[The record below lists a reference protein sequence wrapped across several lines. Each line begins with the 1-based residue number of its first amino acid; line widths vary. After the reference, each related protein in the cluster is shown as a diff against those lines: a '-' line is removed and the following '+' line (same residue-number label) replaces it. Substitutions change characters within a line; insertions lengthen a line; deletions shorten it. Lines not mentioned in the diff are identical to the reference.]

1 MEDPPIVISTLPD
14 YTTSCWE
21 SFSKGKET
29 TVNKARVC
37 KSEINS
43 YFINSGLNQ
52 HCALKAFLHNVK
64 LRIY

>member
-29 TVNKARVC
+29 TVNKANFVR
-37 KSEINS
+37 
-43 YFINSGLNQ
+43 
-52 HCALKAFLHNVK
+52 VK
-64 LRIY
+64 LILILSILG